1 MSKFLIFAVA
11 ASFALAMPE
20 AGYAAEREKATYVG
34 DGRYVGEG
42 NSVDDAMLRQRSD
55 EYSERQ
61 IDRQRNEERYERAER
76 IERDND
82 YRDRSE
88 HY

>member
-11 ASFALAMPE
+11 ASFALAIPE
-20 AGYAAEREKATYVG
+20 AGYASEREKATYVG

-42 NSVDDAMLRQRSD
+42 N
-55 EYSERQ
+55 
-61 IDRQRNEERYERAER
+61 ERYERAER
-76 IERDND
+76 LERDDN

>member
-34 DGRYVGEG
+34 DGRYAGEG
-42 NSVDDAMLRQRSD
+42 TRLITQCCANVAMNTQNVKWIVSETKSAMNVLSV
-55 EYSERQ
+55 
-61 IDRQRNEERYERAER
+61 
-76 IERDND
+76 
-82 YRDRSE
+82 
-88 HY
+88 

>member
-1 MSKFLIFAVA
+1 
-11 ASFALAMPE
+11 
-20 AGYAAEREKATYVG
+20 
-34 DGRYVGEG
+34 
-42 NSVDDAMLRQRSD
+42 MLRQRSD

-76 IERDND
+76 IEQDDD